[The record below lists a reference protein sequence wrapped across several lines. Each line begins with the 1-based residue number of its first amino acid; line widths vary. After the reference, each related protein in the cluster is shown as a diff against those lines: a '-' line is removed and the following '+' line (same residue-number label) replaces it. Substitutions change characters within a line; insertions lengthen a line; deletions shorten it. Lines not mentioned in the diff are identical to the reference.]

1 MNAVRGKGSDP
12 EKQCYAGLATHTKMS
27 AGSPDRFSVSVSKIK
42 FKSCKYK
49 GVPEQEW
56 TLVHFDYSCF
66 WTGKTQT

>member
-27 AGSPDRFSVSVSKIK
+27 AGSPDRFSVSKMK

-56 TLVHFDYSCF
+56 TLVHFNYSCF
-66 WTGKTQT
+66 